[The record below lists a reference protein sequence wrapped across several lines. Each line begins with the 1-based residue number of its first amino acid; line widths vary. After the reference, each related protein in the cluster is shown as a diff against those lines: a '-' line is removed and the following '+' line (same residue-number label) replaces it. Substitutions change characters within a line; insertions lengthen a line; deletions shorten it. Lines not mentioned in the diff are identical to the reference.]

1 GTSTPTTT
9 AASDATSAPTSARPA
24 TSRWAWANRNAQM
37 PGTVARRWLRT
48 IAFALCAGALAG
60 AASAAEP
67 AGRVAKPSISVD
79 RSTQCIDSPEVM
91 RRTHMDM
98 LKHQRDRTVRQGI
111 RGEKVSL
118 NGCIE
123 CHAGPGAGAAA
134 GAAVGSPQAFCEGC
148 HRYAAVKLDCFECH
162 QAKPAGSKAGAKAAA
177 AAQSFIAGAAN
188 ARPVEAAGAM
198 R

>member
-1 GTSTPTTT
+1 MRGI
-9 AASDATSAPTSARPA
+9 AL
-24 TSRWAWANRNAQM
+24 
-37 PGTVARRWLRT
+37 RRWLRAG
-48 IAFALCAGALAG
+48 AFALGAFALA
-60 AASAAEP
+60 ATASAADP

-98 LKHQRDRTVRQGI
+98 LKHQRDRTVRQGV
-111 RGEKVSL
+111 RGEKVDL
-118 NGCIE
+118 NRCIE

-134 GAAVGSPQAFCEGC
+134 GSAIGSPDAFCESC

-162 QAKPAGSKAGAKAAA
+162 QPRPGGAQPARSQAGASAQARAAHTA
-177 AAQSFIAGAAN
+177 RTLLDALA
-188 ARPVEAAGAM
+188 ARPATGAP